1 MTTPR
6 SGPFRLRWHLLAWT
20 AFIGSENLLS
30 YLGTPPAVSLARTLL
45 TFPWVIV
52 LFYLNAHLVLPRFLP
67 GRRWP
72 ALLLSTAAL
81 VTGFATLRLLLF
93 RYLLPLLRLGL
104 DEYPQLALLTEHF
117 LLDTVYLAGQYLL
130 YSYGYWFLVNGLR
143 LEREKRAL
151 QASLFAV
158 EKANMEAQLAFL
170 RNQLNPH
177 FLFNTF
183 NFLYAKALPCSPVLA
198 DSILS
203 LTAMMRSVTELEREK
218 LIPLSQELS
227 YLRHYLKLQQY
238 RFGEEL
244 CLRFS
249 VTGEEHASRLP
260 VPPLLCITLVENVFK
275 YGDVSEASDPAVLS
289 FELEEQGL
297 RLYVYNRKREPVQT
311 APASTAVG
319 MQNITRQL
327 EYYFPGRYSLSVQPT
342 ATHYSLALQLVRE
355 SAPVNAP
362 VSH

>member
-1 MTTPR
+1 MTFRP
-6 SGPFRLRWHLLAWT
+6 GPFRLRWHLLAWT
-20 AFIGSENLLS
+20 VYIGSENLLS
-30 YLGTPPAVSLARTLL
+30 YLGTPPYVSLARTLL
-45 TFPWVIV
+45 TFPLVIV
-52 LFYLNAHLVLPRFLP
+52 LFYLNAHFVLPRFLP
-67 GRRWP
+67 ARRWP
-72 ALLLSTAAL
+72 ALLLSAAAL
-81 VTGFATLRLLLF
+81 VTGFAALRLLLF
-93 RYLLPLLRLGL
+93 RSLLPLLRLGL

-143 LEREKRAL
+143 LEREKRTL

-218 LIPLSQELS
+218 LIPLSQELT

-238 RFGEEL
+238 RFGEAL

-249 VTGEEHASRLP
+249 VTGEEHAARLP

-289 FELEEQGL
+289 FELEAQGF
-297 RLYVYNRKREPVQT
+297 RLYVHNRKREPAGP

-319 MQNITRQL
+319 MPNITRQL
-327 EYYFPGRYSLSVQPT
+327 EYYFPDRHSLAVQQT
-342 ATHYSLALQLVRE
+342 ATHYSLTLQLVRE
-355 SAPVNAP
+355 AAPVPAP
-362 VSH
+362 VSP